1 MSVQDANDDAA
12 GTFSEWRERLTSL
25 IFCDRLGQYSLS
37 LAMSLDQTLANLFPD
52 LVVVKYSTVGCLSLL
67 LIFEVDSLLRNP
79 QAINHY
85 TALNLTKV
93 WARSRFLD
101 ADLCRLLTRLDF
113 SSMFLTHS
121 QQSRSPSDTRTHK
134 QAR

>member
-1 MSVQDANDDAA
+1 M
-12 GTFSEWRERLTSL
+12 F
-25 IFCDRLGQYSLS
+25 
-37 LAMSLDQTLANLFPD
+37 LDQTLANLFPD

-93 WARSRFLD
+93 
-101 ADLCRLLTRLDF
+101 
-113 SSMFLTHS
+113 
-121 QQSRSPSDTRTHK
+121 
-134 QAR
+134 